1 MNKENIKDM
10 SLSSARQLT
19 FEKECIMR
27 VTGRM
32 HLRLK
37 ESIKIPE
44 AAKLI
49 TLDLSMCN
57 SATQQ
62 RLHRRQM
69 VR

>member
-1 MNKENIKDM
+1 MNRENIKDM
-10 SLSSARQLT
+10 SLSSARWLT

-49 TLDLSMCN
+49 RLDLSMCN